1 MSNVMLT
8 YYGHAT
14 FALSNGDVTLVCD
27 PFFTG
32 NTWDVA
38 KAEDIEC
45 QYIFVSHGHDDHYG
59 DADMIAKKNDALVIS
74 TAEVA
79 RKAAEAG
86 ARSHAMHL
94 GGKFNFPFGSIRLT
108 PAFHGSG
115 VPGGHAAGVI
125 IEFFGKRV
133 YFAGDTALFSD
144 MKLISR
150 HGEIDYALLPI
161 GDIFTMGVEDAVT
174 AASWIQA
181 NTTIPIHYKT
191 WPVIDKEPATFV
203 ALLEAKHKQAGLVVD
218 PGQTI
223 EL

>member
-1 MSNVMLT
+1 MTEDVKN
-8 YYGHAT
+8 AD
-14 FALSNGDVTLVCD
+14 ANAPKKLSIQRRT
-27 PFFTG
+27 
-32 NTWDVA
+32 NTTVSSTTAGGKA
-38 KAEDIEC
+38 KAVQVE
-45 QYIFVSHGHDDHYG
+45 VRKKRTVPT
-59 DADMIAKKNDALVIS
+59 DA
-74 TAEVA
+74 A

-161 GDIFTMGVEDAVT
+161 GDNFTMGVEDAVT

>member
-1 MSNVMLT
+1 MSNVTLT
-8 YYGHAT
+8 YYGPAT

-27 PFFTG
+27 PFFTD

-59 DADMIAKKNDALVIS
+59 DTDMIAKKNDALVIS

-86 ARSHAMHL
+86 ARTHAMHL

-115 VPGGHAAGVI
+115 VPGGHAAGVV
-125 IEFFGKRV
+125 IEFF
-133 YFAGDTALFSD
+133 
-144 MKLISR
+144 
-150 HGEIDYALLPI
+150 
-161 GDIFTMGVEDAVT
+161 
-174 AASWIQA
+174 W
-181 NTTIPIHYKT
+181 
-191 WPVIDKEPATFV
+191 
-203 ALLEAKHKQAGLVVD
+203 
-218 PGQTI
+218 
-223 EL
+223 